1 MPGREVRIPFGFDIA
16 PSREFPL
23 DAIGLRAA
31 AHATPTV
38 DCGSASGAPTDG
50 KKDAQ
55 LTLLSARPRVLVI
68 AEAANPEWVSVPLVG
83 WSLARALSAVA
94 DVHIVTQIRNRDAFL
109 RAGLVE
115 GTDFTAVDSE
125 AFARPL
131 WKLGNLLSGG
141 TGRGWTIQQAVNTL
155 SYPYFEYLVWK
166 QFGARLSKGDFDL
179 VHRVTPL
186 SPVQQSPIAAKCRRA
201 GVPFVL
207 GPINGGVPWPKGFEK
222 EMKRENEWLSRL
234 RGLFRFLP
242 GRAATMRA
250 DAILVGA
257 LQTLND
263 IPARHRERCIYLP
276 ENAID
281 PQRFNRRAV
290 HQAGPLRACFIGRL
304 VPLKG
309 VDMLLAAAEP
319 LLKSGQ
325 MTLDIVGD
333 GPMIEPL
340 KAQAQGW
347 GGVRFHGWQKH
358 EDVQGIAAN
367 CSVLTFPSIR
377 EFGGGVVL
385 EAMALGLCPVVLDY
399 AGPAEL
405 VTEDT
410 GYKVPMGDR
419 QAVVSGLR
427 AQLMHC
433 VEHPEEVAAMGDRAR
448 ERVVSLFTWSVKAQQ
463 VGAVYDWVRRKGA
476 VKPVFFSAGSRFET

>member
-1 MPGREVRIPFGFDIA
+1 ME
-16 PSREFPL
+16 
-23 DAIGLRAA
+23 
-31 AHATPTV
+31 
-38 DCGSASGAPTDG
+38 
-50 KKDAQ
+50 KDAC
-55 LTLLSARPRVLVI
+55 LTLLSTRPRVLVI

-83 WSLARALSAVA
+83 WSLARALSDVA

-115 GTDFTAVDSE
+115 GQDFTAVDSE

-131 WKLGNLLSGG
+131 WKLGTMLSGG

-155 SYPYFEYLVWK
+155 SYPYFEHLVWK
-166 QFGARLSKGDFDL
+166 QFGAKLLAGDFDI

-207 GPINGGVPWPKGFEK
+207 GPINGGVPWPAGFEV
-222 EMKRENEWLSRL
+222 EMKRENEWLSKL
-234 RGLFRFLP
+234 RGLFHWLP
-242 GRAATMRA
+242 GRAATMRS

-263 IPARHRERCIYLP
+263 IPVRHRPRCIYLP
-276 ENAID
+276 ENGID
-281 PQRFNRRAV
+281 PLRFHRRAV
-290 HQAGPLRACFIGRL
+290 HQKGPLRACFIGRL

-309 VDMLLAAAEP
+309 VDMLLTAAEP
-319 LLKSGQ
+319 LLKGGQ

-333 GPMIEPL
+333 GPMMEAL
-340 KAQAQGW
+340 KAQAHGW
-347 GGVRFHGWQKH
+347 EGVTFHGWQKH
-358 EDVQGIAAN
+358 EEVQNIASN

-405 VTEDT
+405 VTAET

-419 QAVVSGLR
+419 HSVVQGLR
-427 AQLMHC
+427 AQLIHC
-433 VEHPEEVAAMGDRAR
+433 AAHPEEVAAMGERAM
-448 ERVVSLFTWSVKAQQ
+448 ERVATLFTWAAKARQ
-463 VGAVYDWVRRKGA
+463 VGAVYEWVRKRR
-476 VKPVFFSAGSRFET
+476 VDKPAFFPSHALD